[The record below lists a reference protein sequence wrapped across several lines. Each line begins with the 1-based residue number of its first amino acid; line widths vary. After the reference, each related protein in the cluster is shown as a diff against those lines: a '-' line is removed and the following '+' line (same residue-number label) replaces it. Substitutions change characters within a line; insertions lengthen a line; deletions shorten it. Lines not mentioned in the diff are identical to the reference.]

1 MNNIILLQSEAYD
14 QLQQATFAY
23 MKRLMVEERKKPA
36 IEWLDNDEAAALL
49 KVSARTLQSWR
60 DERILKFSQIG
71 RQIYYNREDIDRMLE
86 QHYRNPVK
94 ARA

>member
-1 MNNIILLQSEAYD
+1 MNNVILLQSEAYNH
-14 QLQQATFAY
+14 LQQATFAY
-23 MKRLMVEERKKPA
+23 MRKLMAEERKNSA
-36 IEWLDNDEAAALL
+36 IEWLDNDEAASLL

-60 DERILKFSQIG
+60 DERIIKFSQIG
-71 RQIYYNREDIDRMLE
+71 RQIYYKREDIDRMLE